1 MELNAPEAGE
11 KRQRL
16 EKVSSNWVV
25 KRPLRDAAERSL
37 LGAEG
42 QPARNDKNWVGTPM
56 PIGRATRRL
65 RLAERAEI
73 SADLITDI

>member
-16 EKVSSNWVV
+16 EKVSEQLGRE
-25 KRPLRDAAERSL
+25 KAARDAAERSL

-56 PIGRATRRL
+56 PSGGQLAGCVSRNVRR
-65 RLAERAEI
+65 
-73 SADLITDI
+73 SAPI